1 MKIKQILKKTAL
13 LIPAAAMLLGAVS
26 CGRAESISGAEAPGA
41 GVPAETRLV
50 TDGLGREVEV
60 PAKIE
65 RIVTLGNATRI
76 LVYLGLEDKLV
87 STANGDVSEN
97 VLQAYGIYHQE
108 RWKTL
113 PVVAS
118 GGYGE
123 VNTEAILEADP
134 DIILC
139 TYEEDI
145 INGIEEQL
153 GRKVV
158 AAPQGKLFQPDF
170 EQAVR
175 IFGEACGVS
184 ERAEE
189 VISYLHA
196 CLDDLAARTAE
207 IPEAERPRVLAAAAT
222 SRTAHGISTVYANSA
237 ILAALGVN
245 DVTKGLANGPKG
257 LEVDREQILEWDPDT
272 IILDAG
278 NVPLVRAEYEEDPEY
293 FTRLAAVREG
303 RLYQWPNS
311 SANYTNVEIPLAS
324 AYYTGCLLYPEAFS
338 DIDPA
343 EKAEEIYA
351 FFLGRGDYGELLEQ
365 NGLGFGKVR
374 LDG

>member
-1 MKIKQILKKTAL
+1 MIS
-13 LIPAAAMLLGAVS
+13 AAAMLLCAAACGKAGGTSAPAAQDGAS
-26 CGRAESISGAEAPGA
+26 
-41 GVPAETRLV
+41 PAETRVV
-50 TDGLGREVEV
+50 TDGLGREIEV
-60 PAKIE
+60 PVKIE

-76 LVYLGLEDKLV
+76 AVYLGLEEKIV

-108 RWKTL
+108 RWEKL

-123 VNTEAILEADP
+123 VNTEAILEAEP

-145 INGIEEQL
+145 VRSIEAQL
-153 GRKVV
+153 GRSVV

-189 VISYLHA
+189 VLSYLHA
-196 CLDDLAARTAE
+196 CLDDLSARTSA
-207 IPEAERPRVLAAAAT
+207 IPEDERPTVLAAAAT

-237 ILAALGVN
+237 ILAALGVK
-245 DVTKGLANGPKG
+245 DVTEGLATGPKG
-257 LEVDREQILEWDPDT
+257 LEVDREQILEWDPDW

-278 NVPLVRAEYEEDPEY
+278 NVYLVRAEYDEDPDY
-293 FTRLAAVREG
+293 FAQLTAVREG

-324 AYYTGCLLYPEAFS
+324 AYYTGCLLYPEAFA

-343 EKAEEIYA
+343 AKAEEIYA
-351 FFLGRGDYGELLEQ
+351 FFLGHGEYRELLDQ
-365 NGLGFGKVR
+365 NGLGFAEVR
-374 LDG
+374 LNG

>member
-1 MKIKQILKKTAL
+1 
-13 LIPAAAMLLGAVS
+13 MLLNAAS
-26 CGRAESISGAEAPGA
+26 CGKAESTLPA
-41 GVPAETRLV
+41 GTPVAETRLV
-50 TDGLGREVEV
+50 TDGLGREIEV
-60 PAKIE
+60 PGKIE

-76 LVYLGLEDKLV
+76 LVYLGLEEKLV

-113 PVVAS
+113 SVVAS

-123 VNTEAILEADP
+123 VNCEAILEAEP

-145 INGIEEQL
+145 INDIEAQL

-175 IFGEACGVS
+175 ISGEACGVP

-189 VISYLHA
+189 VLAYLHT
-196 CLDDLAARTAE
+196 CLDDLAARTSA
-207 IPEAERPRVLAAAAT
+207 IPEEKRPTVLAAAAT

-237 ILAALGVN
+237 ASTA
-245 DVTKGLANGPKG
+245 
-257 LEVDREQILEWDPDT
+257 VDIQILC
-272 IILDAG
+272 
-278 NVPLVRAEYEEDPEY
+278 VR
-293 FTRLAAVREG
+293 
-303 RLYQWPNS
+303 
-311 SANYTNVEIPLAS
+311 
-324 AYYTGCLLYPEAFS
+324 
-338 DIDPA
+338 
-343 EKAEEIYA
+343 K
-351 FFLGRGDYGELLEQ
+351 
-365 NGLGFGKVR
+365 
-374 LDG
+374 

>member
-1 MKIKQILKKTAL
+1 ML

-26 CGRAESISGAEAPGA
+26 CGKAENISTAAPPDAGAS
-41 GVPAETRLV
+41 AETRVV

-60 PAKIE
+60 PVKIE

-76 LVYLGLEDKLV
+76 LVYLGLEDRMV

-145 INGIEEQL
+145 VNGIEEQL

-170 EQAVR
+170 EEAVR
-175 IFGEACGVS
+175 IFGEACGVP

-189 VISYLHA
+189 VLAYLHV
-196 CLDDLAARTAE
+196 CLDDLAARTGG
-207 IPEAERPRVLAAAAT
+207 IPEAERPSVLAAAAT

-237 ILAALGVN
+237 ILAALGVK

-257 LEVDREQILEWDPDT
+257 LEVDREQILEWDPDF

-278 NVPLVRAEYEEDPEY
+278 NVYLVRAEYEEDPEY
-293 FTRLAAVREG
+293 FSRLTAVNEG

-324 AYYTGCLLYPEAFS
+324 AYYTGCLLYPEAFA
-338 DIDPA
+338 DVDPA
-343 EKAEEIYA
+343 AKAEEIYE
-351 FFLGRGDYGELLEQ
+351 FFLGRGDYRALLEE
-365 NGLGFGKVR
+365 NGLGFAEVR
-374 LDG
+374 LNG